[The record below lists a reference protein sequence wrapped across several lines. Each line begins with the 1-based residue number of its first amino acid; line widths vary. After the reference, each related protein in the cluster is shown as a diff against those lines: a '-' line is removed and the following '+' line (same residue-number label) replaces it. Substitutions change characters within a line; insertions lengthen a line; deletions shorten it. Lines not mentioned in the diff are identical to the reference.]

1 MTLSMDMMNRFA
13 GLKKFVTVPLDIYLC
28 ITAVLKKY
36 QTCLLI
42 SERDTE
48 FVFDGKSLLGAWGRI
63 KTSGYLSLFP
73 SYLGDSAK
81 FSTRQVANVI
91 CTDKS

>member
-1 MTLSMDMMNRFA
+1 MMTLSMDMMNRFA
-13 GLKKFVTVPLDIYLC
+13 GLKKFVSVPLDIYLC

-48 FVFDGKSLLGAWGRI
+48 FVFNG
-63 KTSGYLSLFP
+63 
-73 SYLGDSAK
+73 
-81 FSTRQVANVI
+81 
-91 CTDKS
+91 

>member
-1 MTLSMDMMNRFA
+1 MMTLSMDMMNRFA

-48 FVFDGKSLLGAWGRI
+48 FVFNGKSLLFRLCNQYSCHIVG
-63 KTSGYLSLFP
+63 LSLLFC
-73 SYLGDSAK
+73 
-81 FSTRQVANVI
+81 F
-91 CTDKS
+91 

>member
-48 FVFDGKSLLGAWGRI
+48 FVFDGESLLGAWGRI
-63 KTSGYLSLFP
+63 KTSGYLVPFP
-73 SYLGDSAK
+73 FLS
-81 FSTRQVANVI
+81 R
-91 CTDKS
+91 